1 MHAIITRFWFEMA
14 FDYKPQIL
22 DQKIEEFPCLVQKL
36 SLTLTGL
43 QNKRQWSFYHEKY
56 TVIFTLKSI
65 FSVPNFFYS
74 FNYHLSVL
82 EPF

>member
-22 DQKIEEFPCLVQKL
+22 DQKIEEFPCLV
-36 SLTLTGL
+36 